1 LKYLIGVLTKL
12 NERGIGFK
20 RLTEQID
27 TTTSRGKLIFH
38 VFGGAR
44 RVRARQHPR
53 ADPGGAGGAGER
65 ADGGRPKK
73 LDTPAKVAMAK
84 ALYADHSHSITDICK
99 SVGVSR
105 ATLYRYL
112 GKPVQS
118 DAQPTE
124 R

>member
-1 LKYLIGVLTKL
+1 
-12 NERGIGFK
+12 
-20 RLTEQID
+20 
-27 TTTSRGKLIFH
+27 
-38 VFGGAR
+38 
-44 RVRARQHPR
+44 
-53 ADPGGAGGAGER
+53 
-65 ADGGRPKK
+65 
-73 LDTPAKVAMAK
+73 MAK